1 VPKNEAPSTPT
12 EIMPTPLIAFKV
24 RLPPLGNCP
33 ETIPKVVG
41 QKKAFPIPYSVAAP
55 NIAHSTAPAL
65 AIQSKPHIVLENVLI
80 AKPQPGQDG
89 VSGYRIFGEPCF

>member
-1 VPKNEAPSTPT
+1 
-12 EIMPTPLIAFKV
+12 
-24 RLPPLGNCP
+24 
-33 ETIPKVVG
+33 VG

-80 AKPQPGQDG
+80 AKPQPGQG
-89 VSGYRIFGEPCF
+89 QRISNLWRTVLLMPPATGGILVGDEVTITRREDAYF